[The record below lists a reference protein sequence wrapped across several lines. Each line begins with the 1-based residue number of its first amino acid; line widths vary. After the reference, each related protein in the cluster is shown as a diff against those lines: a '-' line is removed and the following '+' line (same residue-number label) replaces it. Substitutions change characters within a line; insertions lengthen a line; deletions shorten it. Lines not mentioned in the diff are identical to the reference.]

1 MRKLAALMLLAV
13 VVVSAACH
21 HGKFREVRGSGKR
34 SVQKRLVGPFT
45 SIETNGAFT
54 IEVTCQKDLGVEIE
68 GDDNIL
74 DLATTEVRN
83 NVLHLENSKGYSV
96 REPVK
101 FTISVPNL
109 EGVSVSGAG
118 KIDIKDLSNDEFK
131 IASKGAPY
139 IVVSGKTKLVNI
151 DTNGA
156 ATIDTQNL
164 RASRAVVDSNG
175 VSNIEISVAD
185 QLDVTVSGPSSVT
198 YKGDPVVN
206 KKIKGPG
213 RVERRGGEGA

>member
-1 MRKLAALMLLAV
+1 MRKVASLILLLAV
-13 VVVSAACH
+13 VVSVGCH
-21 HGKFREVRGSGKR
+21 HGKFSEVRGSGKR
-34 SVQKRLVGPFT
+34 NVQKRQVGPFT
-45 SIETNGAFT
+45 SIEANGAFT
-54 IEVTCQKDLGVEIE
+54 IEVTCQKDLGVEVE

-74 DLATTEVRN
+74 DLVTSEVHN

-96 REPVK
+96 SEPVK
-101 FTISVPNL
+101 FTISVPNI

-118 KIDIKDLSNDEFK
+118 KIDIKDMSNDEFK
-131 IASKGAPY
+131 IGSKGAPY

-156 ATIDTQNL
+156 AQIDTQNL
-164 RASRAVVDSNG
+164 HASRAVVDSKG
-175 VSNIEISVAD
+175 VSNIEISVAN
-185 QLDVTVSGPSSVT
+185 QLDVTISGPSSVT

-206 KKIKGPG
+206 KKINGPG